1 MSGGPFADLAAS
13 LSQAA
18 ILAANVPRC
27 APPLDVLQGQ
37 TFVQLQTLPNVGPA
51 TAGDLIRLGVTSLDD
66 LSRRDPRVLYDRLTE
81 LDGVAHDP
89 CVLDV
94 FAAAIHCARTGE
106 SVPWW
111 LFSPARKVSSGRRSP
126 TA

>member
-1 MSGGPFADLAAS
+1 M
-13 LSQAA
+13 
-18 ILAANVPRC
+18 PRRP
-27 APPLDVLQGQ
+27 ALDVLQHQ

-66 LSRRDPRVLYDRLTE
+66 LSRRDPRRLYDQLTA

-111 LFSPARKVSSGRRSP
+111 QFTPARKAAASRAKHVR
-126 TA
+126 